1 MEVTLF
7 VPIFLHNNM
16 FISRVSQTRLDHSQ
30 TSQTVFFESAIDAG
44 ELSIWSKPQLFIVAS
59 IDDCK

>member
-7 VPIFLHNNM
+7 VTIFLHNNM